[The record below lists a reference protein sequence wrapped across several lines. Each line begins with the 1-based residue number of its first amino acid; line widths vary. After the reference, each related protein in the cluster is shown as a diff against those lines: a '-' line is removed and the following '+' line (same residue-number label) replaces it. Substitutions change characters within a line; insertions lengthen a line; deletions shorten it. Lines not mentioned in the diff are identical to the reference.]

1 MRCWG
6 ESGVAQLRLS
16 EIMQNVTHLTSS
28 HHSHP
33 STFTGYDNSQPNN
46 LAILPVNKKA
56 QMITVTFVNGCRA
69 TLRTSGTEPKVK
81 YYAEMI
87 GQPKTPPEEEEAN
100 GEEGEEQPVNAN
112 QAGVG
117 GGGEGEEEGETGWN
131 LEAEK
136 KRLGAELDAIVKTI
150 IDEWFAL

>member
-1 MRCWG
+1 
-6 ESGVAQLRLS
+6 
-16 EIMQNVTHLTSS
+16 
-28 HHSHP
+28 
-33 STFTGYDNSQPNN
+33 
-46 LAILPVNKKA
+46 
-56 QMITVTFVNGCRA
+56 MITVTFVNGCRA